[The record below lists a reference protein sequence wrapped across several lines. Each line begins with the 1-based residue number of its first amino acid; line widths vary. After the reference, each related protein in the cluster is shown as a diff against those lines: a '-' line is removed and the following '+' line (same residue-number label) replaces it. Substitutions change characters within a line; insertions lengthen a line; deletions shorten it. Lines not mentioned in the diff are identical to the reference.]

1 MAPERWGSG
10 GGPGG
15 GSGGGSAFS
24 PLDLHLGRFLEGL
37 EGRPCPELRLAAALA
52 SRAVGAGHVCLD
64 LAAAA
69 REAGVP
75 VPCPE
80 LGPWVRALRETRV
93 VGEPGT
99 YAPLVLDP
107 AGRLYL
113 HRYWAYEDRLVRY
126 LRERAGA
133 FAPAGAPEQVCAA
146 LGRLFPASGREGG
159 GGGEADPDWQ
169 RIAAAVA
176 ACRPFCVVSGGPGTG
191 KTTAVVQ
198 ILALLALLA
207 PERAPR
213 MALAAPTGKAA
224 SRLQE
229 SVRAAKGRLA
239 DGAGADAASAIPDQ
253 VSTVHRLLGALPG
266 TPRFR
271 HRADDPLPHDVV
283 VVDEAS
289 MVDLPLMAK
298 LVDALRPEARLLLL
312 GDKDQLASVQAGA
325 VLGDLCG
332 GAAVGRFSDRL
343 AGWVSESSGGD
354 LGPWTGAAEGEG
366 LADSVVLLRKSYRF
380 GVGSGIGR
388 ASRLVNAGDGAGAL
402 GVLADPAA
410 ADTAWA
416 PVPAPERLAAAL
428 REPVLRGYRGVVTAA
443 DPGAAHEAFGRVRLL
458 CALRTSPYG
467 VEAVNRLAEG
477 ILAAEG
483 LIEPRGSWYAG
494 RPVLVTENDYRVGL
508 FNGDVGIALRDP
520 SAGGALLVFFPAPDG
535 ALRRVPPARVPPHE
549 TAYALT
555 VHKSQG
561 SEFDEVLLVLGAQPS
576 RVLTRELV
584 YTGLT
589 RARSRVEV
597 WGTEAVFRE
606 AVSRRVERSSGLRDA
621 LWGPGNP

>member
-1 MAPERWGSG
+1 MAPERRGAWQGWG
-10 GGPGG
+10 GGP
-15 GSGGGSAFS
+15 AFS
-24 PLDLHLGRFLEGL
+24 PLDLHFGRFLESL

-69 REAGVP
+69 GEAGLP
-75 VPCPE
+75 GPCPE
-80 LGPWVRALRETRV
+80 LGAWVRALRRTQV
-93 VGEPGT
+93 VGEPGA
-99 YAPLVLDP
+99 YAPLVLDA

-126 LRERAGA
+126 LGERAGA
-133 FAPAGAPEQVCAA
+133 FAPAGAPDQVRAA
-146 LGRLFPASGREGG
+146 LDRLFPRASGD
-159 GGGEADPDWQ
+159 GEPDGQ
-169 RIAAAVA
+169 RVAAAVA

-191 KTTAVVQ
+191 KTTTVVQ

-239 DGAGADAASAIPDQ
+239 ACAGPGPGAAAAIPDE

-271 HRADDPLPHDVV
+271 RGADDPLPHDVV

-325 VLGDLCG
+325 VLGDLCAG
-332 GAAVGRFSDRL
+332 EAVGRFSPRL

-354 LGPWTGAAEGEG
+354 PGPWAGSAEDGG

-380 GVGSGIGR
+380 GEGSGIGR

-402 GVLADPAA
+402 GVLSEPGA

-416 PVPAPERLAAAL
+416 PVPPPEGLAAAL
-428 REPVLRGYRGVVTAA
+428 REPVLRGYRAAVTAA
-443 DPGAAHEAFGRVRLL
+443 DPGAAHEAFGRFRLL

-494 RPVLVTENDYRVGL
+494 RPVLVTENDYQVGL

-520 SAGGALLVFFPAPDG
+520 SAGGALLVFFPAPGG
-535 ALRRVPPARVPPHE
+535 ALRRVPPARVPSHE

-561 SEFDEVLLVLGAQPS
+561 SEFDEVLLLLGAQPS

-621 LWGPGNP
+621 VWGPKTP

>member
-1 MAPERWGSG
+1 MQAFDRG
-10 GGPGG
+10 GRSGPGG
-15 GSGGGSAFS
+15 GTAFS
-24 PLDLHLGRFLEGL
+24 PLDLHFGRFLEEL
-37 EGRPCPELRLAAALA
+37 EGRPCPELRLAAALT

-69 REAGVP
+69 RGADGP
-75 VPCPE
+75 APCPD
-80 LGPWVRALRETRV
+80 LGAWVRALRGTRA
-93 VGEPGT
+93 VGEPGAF
-99 YAPLVLDP
+99 APLVLDP

-126 LRERAGA
+126 LKERVGA
-133 FAPAGAPEQVCAA
+133 FAPAGPPERVREA
-146 LGRLFPASGREGG
+146 LDRLFPAPGEGGEGGREG
-159 GGGEADPDWQ
+159 EPDWQ
-169 RIAAAVA
+169 RVAGAVA

-191 KTTAVVQ
+191 KTTTVVQ
-198 ILALLALLA
+198 ILALFALLR
-207 PERAPR
+207 PERPPR

-239 DGAGADAASAIPDQ
+239 AEPGREAAAAIPEE
-253 VSTVHRLLGALPG
+253 VSTVHRLLGAVPK

-271 HRADDPLPHDVV
+271 HGGDDPLPHDVV

-332 GAAVGRFSDRL
+332 GEAVGRFSARL
-343 AGWVSESSGGD
+343 AGLVSGSSGDD
-354 LGPWTGAAEGEG
+354 LGPWGGATEREG

-380 GVGSGIGR
+380 GEGSGIGR
-388 ASRLVNAGDGAGAL
+388 ASRLVNGGDGAGAL
-402 GVLADPAA
+402 GVLGEPGS

-416 PVPAPERLAAAL
+416 PVPPAERLAAAL

-443 DPGAAHEAFGRVRLL
+443 EPGAAHEAFGRFQIL
-458 CALRTSPYG
+458 CALRNSAYG

-477 ILAAEG
+477 LLAAEG
-483 LIEPRGSWYAG
+483 LIEPQGSWYSG

-535 ALRRVPPARVPPHE
+535 ALRRVPPARVPHHE
-549 TAYALT
+549 TAYAMT

-561 SEFDEVLLVLGAQPS
+561 SEFEEVLLLLGPHPS

-589 RARSRVEV
+589 RARRRVEV

-621 LWGPGNP
+621 LWGPGA